1 MDKRGNSFLET
12 QIIWAFYLILAV
24 IIYFMIANVASEK
37 SFFDDYFARELGLSI
52 DAVYSSHG
60 NIKLGYKNLK
70 DFNLRIKENFI
81 QVQSS
86 KKNLP
91 RIYAFTKDKNYQDM
105 DENLAFMNESLIIN
119 RQKNKIIL
127 DKFKEE

>member
-12 QIIWAFYLILAV
+12 QIIWAFYLILAI

-52 DAVYSSHG
+52 DSLHNSPG
-60 NIKLGYKNLK
+60 NLKIEYKNLK
-70 DFNLRIKENFI
+70 DFNLKIKENFI

-91 RIYAFTKDKNYQDM
+91 RIYVFARDKNYQDI
-105 DENLAFMNESLIIN
+105 DENFAFMNESLIIS
-119 RQKNKIIL
+119 RQKNKITL